1 MFDQLFFSLQLKRW
15 AIISNEHGINKLPY
29 ELPNDLRLRI
39 FRNLERSNLL
49 KSS

>member
-15 AIISNEHGINKLPY
+15 AIISNEHGIYKLPY